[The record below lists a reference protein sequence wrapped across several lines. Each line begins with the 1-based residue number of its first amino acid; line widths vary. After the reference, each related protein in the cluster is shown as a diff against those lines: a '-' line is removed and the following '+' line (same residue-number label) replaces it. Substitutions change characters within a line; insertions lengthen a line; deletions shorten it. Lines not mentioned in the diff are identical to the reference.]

1 MMCRRERK
9 GENNKWKMGF
19 KSSVVIGGLRKTA
32 VKKDLSFHFS
42 VWVKH
47 CCSFGAFLLHSF
59 PGRRDGFR
67 SCPGKMKG

>member
-1 MMCRRERK
+1 M
-9 GENNKWKMGF
+9 
-19 KSSVVIGGLRKTA
+19 
-32 VKKDLSFHFS
+32 KKDLSFHFS

-59 PGRRDGFR
+59 PERRDGFR